1 MAGQQ
6 NAEVSPRVMVVEDDP
21 AVQRLLGYVLEAE
34 GFRVIRCGT
43 GAQAIQA
50 FDEWSPD
57 LVLLDL
63 MLPDGDGLE
72 VSRILEAKR
81 PTTRTPVLVVSAK
94 TERGGRESALEAG
107 VDDFI
112 AKPFEPLELVRRI
125 RALCEPPSTKA
136 LP

>member
-1 MAGQQ
+1 MAEHPLSGL
-6 NAEVSPRVMVVEDDP
+6 STRIMVVEDDP

-43 GAQAIQA
+43 GAEAIQA

-57 LVLLDL
+57 LILMDL

-72 VSRILEAKR
+72 VSRILKAKR
-81 PTTRTPVLVVSAK
+81 PATRMPILVVSAK
-94 TERGGRESALEAG
+94 TERGSREAVLQAG

-112 AKPFEPLELVRRI
+112 AKPFEPVELVRRI
-125 RALCEPPSTKA
+125 RAFCGPNT
-136 LP
+136 